1 MTPGDNIRISS
12 YCRPCRGKVE
22 HVMYFAWQDGDMI
35 YVAEKREQVT
45 TGPWKVFSTKE
56 LADNGGGQEGN

>member
-1 MTPGDNIRISS
+1 
-12 YCRPCRGKVE
+12 
-22 HVMYFAWQDGDMI
+22 MYFAWQDGDMI